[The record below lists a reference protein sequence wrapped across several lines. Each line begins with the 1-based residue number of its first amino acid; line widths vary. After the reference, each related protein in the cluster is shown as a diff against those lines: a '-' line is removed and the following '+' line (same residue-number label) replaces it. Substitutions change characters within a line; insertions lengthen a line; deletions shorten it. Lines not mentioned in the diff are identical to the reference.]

1 MKQLPPIIA
10 TAGQVEFDVPG
21 FALPALVTVNGTI
34 LQPADWSADGKR
46 IKLVAPVGEGD
57 ELGAIVCRN

>member
-1 MKQLPPIIA
+1 MLQTDSIIA

-34 LQPADWSADGKR
+34 LQPADWSAEGER
-46 IKLVAPVGEGD
+46 VTLAAPLGEGD
-57 ELGAIVCRN
+57 EVGAILF